1 VRTLEDLLETPDYA
15 AFCRSQLDDPY
26 PLLETLRQVAP
37 VHWSPQLGSWVVVSY
52 EEVNR
57 GLRPGPLAHDRIEVN
72 TRGIPE
78 PALAG
83 YAPLV
88 THVSNWLGFTDPPK
102 HTRMREIGRHL
113 INPGMA
119 QRFRPWTVSV
129 AKDVVARIQA
139 QDHLDLV
146 EEVALR
152 LPLELICEA
161 LGIHDEDVRRFHDW
175 TAGVGQFA
183 GRMSP
188 AWDAGSQASVD
199 ESMASW
205 ASLEDM
211 FRRVMEDKRTNPAD
225 DILTELTHHYDEGNI
240 TEDEVIGLAVF
251 ILAAGHG
258 TSRDL
263 IANSLY
269 LILTHPGDAR
279 QLAGGP
285 DAVARAVEEVLRYES
300 PIPMVSQLAGQATV
314 IGGHDV
320 HAGDTVL
327 LHLGSANRDPD
338 RFDQP
343 DIFDV
348 GRTENRHLAFGFG
361 AHFCLGAP
369 LARQTAVVLLE
380 QLEPHLSHLV
390 LDDEPPR
397 WKHGDMSGRTL
408 VELHASW
415 G

>member
-1 VRTLEDLLETPDYA
+1 LGTPDYA
-15 AFCRSQLDDPY
+15 AFCRSELDDPY
-26 PLLETLRQVAP
+26 PVLATLRRVAP

-52 EEVNR
+52 EEVHR
-57 GLRPGPLAHDRIEVN
+57 GLRPGPLAHDRVEVN

-78 PALAG
+78 AALAG

-102 HTRMREIGRHL
+102 HTRLREIGRRL
-113 INPGMA
+113 VGPGLA
-119 QRFRPWTVSV
+119 QKFRPWTVSF
-129 AKDVVARIQA
+129 AKGTVARIQA

-152 LPLELICEA
+152 LPLELICQA
-161 LGIHDEDVRRFHDW
+161 LGIHDEDIRRFHDW
-175 TAGVGQFA
+175 SADVGQFA

-188 AWDAGSQASVD
+188 TWGTSSQASLD
-199 ESMASW
+199 KSMASW
-205 ASLEDM
+205 RSLEDL
-211 FRRVMEDKRTNPAD
+211 FHRLMEDKRRDRSD
-225 DILTELTHHYDEGNI
+225 DILTELTRHYDEGTI

-258 TSRDL
+258 TTRDL

-269 LILTHPGDAR
+269 LLLNHPEQAGR
-279 QLAGGP
+279 LAAGP
-285 DAVARAVEEVLRYES
+285 DAIGRAVEEVLRYES
-300 PIPMVSQLAGQATV
+300 PIPMLSQLAAQATV
-314 IGGHDV
+314 IGGHEV

-338 RFDQP
+338 RFDRAE
-343 DIFDV
+343 IFDV
-348 GRTENRHLAFGFG
+348 SRSDNRHLAFGSG

-369 LARQTAVVLLE
+369 LARQTVSVLLE
-380 QLEPHLSHLV
+380 ELEPHLSHLV
-390 LDDEPPR
+390 PDNERPR

-408 VELHASW
+408 AELHATWS
-415 G
+415 